1 MKRQLRILV
10 GLVAMAAVI
19 FGASA
24 AMAQNECNAT
34 WDTQNTTVG
43 LHILGLIAIPD
54 DGGGS
59 GGQNTIDL
67 EDGHLPQGHFDDDVA
82 NWDELINNL
91 PFISDEDKAQLIAG
105 VNAFYEDLEA
115 GINETLD
122 KLPSRIVMNRY
133 RDQNW
138 LEKLL
143 KIIPIRIIYVTE
155 DGNTSQYSWVNY
167 SCDWISLG
175 VLAVNGGFD
184 TGWLAVAIAPWIY
197 GGRPGIGTGNYSVD
211 LWFFGLIQDVF
222 AIFFDVGIHGEFTL
236 TRL

>member
-1 MKRQLRILV
+1 MQRQLRLMV
-10 GLVAMAAVI
+10 GLMVATAVVL
-19 FGASA
+19 GPAVS
-24 AMAQNECNAT
+24 MAQNECNAT
-34 WDTQNTTVG
+34 WDVENTKLG
-43 LHILGLIAIPD
+43 LHIMGALSVPG

-59 GGQNTIDL
+59 GAADTVDL
-67 EDGHLPQGHFDDDVA
+67 VDGHLPPGHFDDDVA
-82 NWDELINNL
+82 AWDALINDL
-91 PFISDEDKAQLIAG
+91 PFISDEDKAELVEH

-122 KLPSRIVMNRY
+122 KLPSRMVMNRY

-143 KIIPIRIIYVTE
+143 KIIPVRIVYVAQ

-167 SCDWISLG
+167 SCDWVSLG
-175 VLAVNGGFD
+175 VLGVRGGFD
-184 TGWLAVAIAPWIY
+184 AGWLAVAIAPWIY
-197 GGRPGIGTGNYSVD
+197 GGRPGVGTGNYALD

-222 AIFFDVGIHGEFTL
+222 AIAFDVGIHGEFSL